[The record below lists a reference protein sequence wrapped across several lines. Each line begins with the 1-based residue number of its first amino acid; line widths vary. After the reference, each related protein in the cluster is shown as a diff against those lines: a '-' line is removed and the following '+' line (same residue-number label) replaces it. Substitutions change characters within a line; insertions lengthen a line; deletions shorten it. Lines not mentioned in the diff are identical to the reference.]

1 MPQILIDSMTMSTT
15 LAAIGAN
22 LIALLV
28 AGAVL
33 VVVVIV
39 AVGIYNKLVMLRERG
54 KNAFA
59 QIDVQ
64 LERRYDLIPNLVET
78 AKGYMAHEKE
88 TLESVMEARAS
99 ATQARVHVGGD
110 PTNLAAMGD
119 LASAEG
125 ALTGALG
132 RLMAVAE
139 AYPDL
144 KANQNMMQ
152 LTEELTAT
160 ENKVAFAR
168 QGYNDASQVYN
179 EYKKQFPP
187 VLVANVF
194 GFSDAA
200 YLEAEEAKREA
211 VKVSFTD

>member
-1 MPQILIDSMTMSTT
+1 MPHLLHDLLSAQPT
-15 LAAIGAN
+15 LAAIGSG
-22 LIALLV
+22 LIAAIVCGVIALI
-28 AGAVL
+28 L
-33 VVVVIV
+33 VVMI
-39 AVGIYNKLVMLRERG
+39 VGIYNKLVTFRERG
-54 KNAFA
+54 QNAFA

-88 TLESVMEARAS
+88 TLESVMAARAS
-99 ATQARVHVGGD
+99 ATQARVQVNGD
-110 PTNLAAMGD
+110 PTNLAAMGN
-119 LASAEG
+119 LGQAEG

-168 QGYNDASQVYN
+168 QGYNDAAQTYN

-187 VLVANVF
+187 VLIANIF
-194 GFSDAA
+194 GFSDSA

-211 VKVSFTD
+211 LKVSFKD